1 MPIITIAILYPN
13 LQFQA
18 PLEIRYYN
26 LHMKENQVDYQFY
39 TLHVIGVWKAGQN
52 LSKQKQREK
61 GGRDEKL
68 NLKYTLMVLS

>member
-13 LQFQA
+13 LQFQE

-26 LHMKENQVDYQFY
+26 LNMNEKQVDYRFY
-39 TLHVIGVWKAGQN
+39 TCNRGIKTE
-52 LSKQKQREK
+52 RD

-68 NLKYTLMVLS
+68 NLIP